1 MNVSAKAGTAAAKV
15 KTSKASK
22 VAALTS
28 TPPKPVAPV
37 GGARSK
43 GLPREQN
50 VAYVYLTCGSDLLV
64 FRQTDFP
71 DVGLQIPGG
80 VALEDE
86 EPQTTA
92 LRCFTEATGLSGLE
106 NVSWL
111 GESTYVFT
119 RVRTKYTR
127 NRQFFH
133 ATLPELRQ
141 KRWSATGPSPDGS
154 GRPIRLGYFVTPV
167 FNGELALAD
176 ELDVHLPAVRTAV
189 RAAI

>member
-1 MNVSAKAGTAAAKV
+1 MNLSAKKGAK
-15 KTSKASK
+15 
-22 VAALTS
+22 LD
-28 TPPKPVAPV
+28 P
-37 GGARSK
+37 ARSANAAPSQTPLPKSPETSGGSRPK

-50 VAYVYLTCGSDLLV
+50 LAYVYLTCGSELLV

-86 EPQTTA
+86 EPQATA
-92 LRCFTEATGLSGLE
+92 LRCFAETTGLSGLQ

-111 GESTYVFT
+111 GEAAYVFT
-119 RVRTKYTR
+119 RIRTKYTR
-127 NRQFFH
+127 HRQFFH

-176 ELDVHLPAVRTAV
+176 ELDAFLPAVRTAV